1 MITHRL
7 MTERYEAIVRLLYAK
22 GRASAADLLSLYRAQ
37 PLTAKGLHAIL
48 GELAG
53 YGWVSRVH
61 DHRRT
66 GARAAASALADDVPA
81 HLQQPTRLPQ
91 HTSHL
96 PPGAAATRRAPPAPP
111 ARRGPVTPPTYRAA
125 PQPYV
130 PPPAPPLRPGALDFL
145 AHPSHGACR

>member
-7 MTERYEAIVRLLYAK
+7 MTARYEAIVRLLYAQ
-22 GRASAADLLSLYRAQ
+22 GRASVADLLSLYRAQ
-37 PLTAKGLHAIL
+37 PLTAKRLHAIL
-48 GELAG
+48 DELAG

-61 DHRRT
+61 DHRRH
-66 GARAAASALADDVPA
+66 GARAVAWVVADEVLA
-81 HLQQPTRLPQ
+81 HLQQPARLPL
-91 HTSHL
+91 HPGHL

-130 PPPAPPLRPGALDFL
+130 PPPAAPLRPGALDFL

>member
-7 MTERYEAIVRLLYAK
+7 MTERYEAIVRLLYAQ

-37 PLTAKGLHAIL
+37 PLTAKRLHAIL
-48 GELAG
+48 DDLAG

-66 GARAAASALADDVPA
+66 DARAVAWVVAADALA
-81 HLQQPTRLPQ
+81 HLQQPARLPL
-91 HTSHL
+91 HPGHL

-130 PPPAPPLRPGALDFL
+130 PPPAAPLRPGALDFL

>member
-7 MTERYEAIVRLLYAK
+7 MTERYEAIVRLLYAQ

-37 PLTAKGLHAIL
+37 PLTAKGLYAIL
-48 GELAG
+48 DELAG

-61 DHRRT
+61 DHRRH
-66 GARAAASALADDVPA
+66 GARAVAWVVADEVRA
-81 HLQQPTRLPQ
+81 HLQQPARLPL
-91 HTSHL
+91 HPGHL

-130 PPPAPPLRPGALDFL
+130 PPPAAPLRPGALDFL

>member
-7 MTERYEAIVRLLYAK
+7 MTERYEAIVRLLYAQ

-48 GELAG
+48 DELAG

-66 GARAAASALADDVPA
+66 GARAVAWVVADEVLA
-81 HLQQPTRLPQ
+81 HLQQPARLPL
-91 HTSHL
+91 HPGHL
-96 PPGAAATRRAPPAPP
+96 PPGAAAT
-111 ARRGPVTPPTYRAA
+111 RRGPVTPPTYRAA

-130 PPPAPPLRPGALDFL
+130 PPPAAPLRPGALDFL
-145 AHPSHGACR
+145 NHPSHGACR